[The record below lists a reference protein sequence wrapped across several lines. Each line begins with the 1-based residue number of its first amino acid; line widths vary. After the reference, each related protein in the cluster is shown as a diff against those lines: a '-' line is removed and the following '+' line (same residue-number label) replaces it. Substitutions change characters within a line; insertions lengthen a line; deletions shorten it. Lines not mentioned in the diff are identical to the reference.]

1 MPRNSNAVLHAAC
14 AVRILILE
22 LRGGRNRILDVAS
35 SIVAVMTATGLD
47 VGLLLNVHITVLLHI
62 IAVKALLCA

>member
-1 MPRNSNAVLHAAC
+1 MPRNSNVVLHAAC